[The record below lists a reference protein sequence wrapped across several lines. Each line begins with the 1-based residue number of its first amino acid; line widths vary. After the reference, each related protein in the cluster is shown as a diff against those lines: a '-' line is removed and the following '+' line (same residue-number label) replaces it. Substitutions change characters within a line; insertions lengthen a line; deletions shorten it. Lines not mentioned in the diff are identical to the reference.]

1 MHTSWAVQ
9 RSGSD
14 VSVLVV
20 GGGLAGCTAALELEA
35 AGADVVVLDAGPSL
49 MQGASRFNEGK
60 VHLGYVYANDDSER
74 TLRLMLA
81 GAMEFAAIL
90 DRHLPVPLRGLP
102 VSPPFDYAVHPATM
116 VPPSDL
122 ARRYR
127 RIETEMERLGV
138 HGAHDDYLGLER
150 VRQLRRC
157 ATDEQ
162 LPPALGADACIA
174 AFATEE
180 RAVEPFAVA
189 DGVIAAVERSRI
201 DVRCS
206 VVVDAVERINGRY
219 WAVTALG
226 RIGPFDSVINA
237 SWASR
242 DRLDRTVGIVSTDPW
257 SYRFKYFLRVRKDG
271 LGDIIPTVTWALGPF
286 GDVLTYGADTAYLS
300 WYPAGRVSFA
310 TSEAPPPTVSPRPDR
325 DTAAAVTAD
334 ILAGLAQ
341 LVPAI
346 ASIDPVHDDVEI
358 WGGVIVGVGATD
370 IDDPDSGLH
379 RRDNIGIVSVG
390 DYHSISTGKWTT
402 APMLGRRAAEVVLYG
417 VAP

>member
-1 MHTSWAVQ
+1 M
-9 RSGSD
+9 
-14 VSVLVV
+14 SVLVV
-20 GGGLAGCTAALELEA
+20 GGGLAGCTAALELAA
-35 AGADVVVLDAGPSL
+35 AGVDVVVLDAGPRL
-49 MQGASRFNEGK
+49 MHGASRFNEGK

-74 TLRLMLA
+74 TPRMMLA
-81 GAMEFAAIL
+81 GAMEFAAVL
-90 DRHLPVPLRGLP
+90 DRHLRVPLRGLP

-116 VPPSDL
+116 VTPDDL
-122 ARRYR
+122 AHRYR
-127 RIETEMERLGV
+127 RIEAEMERLGV
-138 HGAHDDYLGLER
+138 HGAHDDYLGAAR
-150 VRQLRRC
+150 VRQPRRFAGC
-157 ATDEQ
+157 ERLT
-162 LPPALGADACIA
+162 PALAADACVA

-189 DGVIAAVERSRI
+189 DGVVAAVERSRI

-226 RIGPFDSVINA
+226 RFGPFDSVINA

-242 DRLDRTVGIVSTDPW
+242 DRIDRTVGIVSTDSW
-257 SYRFKYFLRVRKDG
+257 SYRFKYFLRVRKEG
-271 LGDIIPTVTWALGPF
+271 LGDMVPTVTWALGPF
-286 GDVLTYGADTAYLS
+286 GDVVTYGPDTVYLS

-310 TSEAPPPTVSPRPDR
+310 TGETPPPTVSARPDR
-325 DTAAAVTAD
+325 DTAAAVTSG

-346 ASIDPVHDDVEI
+346 ASIDPVDDDVEI

-379 RRDNIGIVSVG
+379 RRDNIGVVSVG

-402 APMLGRRAAEVVLYG
+402 APMLGRRAAEAVLHG